1 MQTNSFAGS
10 LLTGNLAQSL
20 LLEARAFSF
29 KTKLIVDMTITCI
42 YYFAFIHMRFLFA
55 ECL

>member
-20 LLEARAFSF
+20 LLEARASF